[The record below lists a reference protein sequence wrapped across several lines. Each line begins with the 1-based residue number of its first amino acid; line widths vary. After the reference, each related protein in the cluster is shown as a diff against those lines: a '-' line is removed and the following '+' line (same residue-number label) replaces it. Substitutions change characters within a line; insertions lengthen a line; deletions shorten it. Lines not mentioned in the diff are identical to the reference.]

1 MLKGGLVLIWE
12 LDMNLVPT
20 PVATLRMMPRP
31 IFLLKGGLVLIWELD
46 MNLVPTLIYIYTFR
60 SQ

>member
-20 PVATLRMMPRP
+20 
-31 IFLLKGGLVLIWELD
+31 LVY
-46 MNLVPTLIYIYTFR
+46 NLVTQRTEIVYPD
-60 SQ
+60 SGM

>member
-20 PVATLRMMPRP
+20 LMY
-31 IFLLKGGLVLIWELD
+31 
-46 MNLVPTLIYIYTFR
+46 TLIGCNSYCEITVAHVT
-60 SQ
+60 QPMTVNWL